1 MKPDVLII
9 QRFFYNFRE
18 GFFDYLHERKVNF
31 QLINS
36 TRSLGRVTVHQSV
49 HSKPYVKPVPFFT
62 MGLNYVVFP
71 FLLFHLCIIRPAWII
86 TEGGQN
92 TINNLQILLYHFIT
106 GKQYILWDLGKG
118 YDEFPNTFS
127 RKLYMFFYK
136 LTLKKADHIY
146 TYNTAG
152 KEYFVSLGM
161 ESSKILVLNNTVDT
175 PKIKRIQ
182 EKFAGVIP
190 PELEPLENQ
199 NLVKLIFV
207 GALLPSKNIEDLKD
221 LMDLLG
227 DKYYLILV
235 GDGEK
240 EYRNKLFKLFEGTN
254 SKFVGYKKID
264 EIAPYYNTASF
275 AILPGLG
282 GLSINQAMAFGL
294 PVICRSADGAEKD
307 LILQDKTG
315 FIYSSLQD
323 AANYIKSKD
332 IESWK
337 QMGKQAE
344 SLIYSE
350 HSLESMTE
358 RFLSLMSIKGISI

>member
-1 MKPDVLII
+1 MRPDVLII

-49 HSKPYVKPVPFFT
+49 HSKPYVRPVPFFT

-71 FLLFHLCIIRPAWII
+71 FLFFHLCFIRPVWII

-92 TINNLQILLYHFIT
+92 TINNLQILLYHFLT
-106 GKQYILWDLGKG
+106 GKKFILWDLGKG

-127 RKLYMFFYK
+127 RKVYMFFYK
-136 LTLKKADHIY
+136 RTLKKAAFIY

-152 KEYFVSLGM
+152 KDYFVSLGM
-161 ESSKILVLNNTVDT
+161 ESSKILVLYNTVDT

-182 EKFAGVIP
+182 EKSAGVIP
-190 PELEPLENQ
+190 PELQQVENKD
-199 NLVKLIFV
+199 LIILIFV
-207 GALLPSKNIEDLKD
+207 GALLPSKNIEDLRD

-227 DKYYLILV
+227 DKYHLIVV

-240 EYRNKLFKLFEGTN
+240 EYRNKLFKLFEGAPCT
-254 SKFVGYKKID
+254 FAGYKKID
-264 EIAPYYNTASF
+264 EIAPYYNVASF
-275 AILPGLG
+275 AVLPGLG

-294 PVICRSADGAEKD
+294 PVICKSADGAEKD
-307 LILQDKTG
+307 LVHQNQTG
-315 FIYSSLQD
+315 YIYSTLQEASD
-323 AANYIKSKD
+323 YIKGKSRQ
-332 IESWK
+332 EWS

-344 SLIYSE
+344 TLIYTE
-350 HSLESMTE
+350 HSLESMTD
-358 RFLSLMSIKGISI
+358 RFLSKLPD